1 MRETNIYILY
11 MRNINATFFEMKGG
25 KNSFRKLAEL
35 MRTCIYSTEGY
46 KNLLNFLQSEAKK
59 HNCDLED
66 LELNDDDKIYEIEW

>member
-1 MRETNIYILY
+1 
-11 MRNINATFFEMKGG
+11 
-25 KNSFRKLAEL
+25 